1 MALLALQPITL
12 AGLAPVFGAVAAS
25 DTVTPGTRQ
34 APRYLYYK
42 NASGGALTVTV
53 VIPGSGPGAV
63 AVPDVP
69 VSVPAGQERIIGP
82 ILDEY
87 ADPATGLVTVTTSTQ
102 ASITA
107 AYLG

>member
-1 MALLALQPITL
+1 
-12 AGLAPVFGAVAAS
+12 
-25 DTVTPGTRQ
+25 
-34 APRYLYYK
+34 
-42 NASGGALTVTV
+42 
-53 VIPGSGPGAV
+53 
-63 AVPDVP
+63 
-69 VSVPAGQERIIGP
+69 VPAGQERIIGP